1 MTKDYRSL
9 ETKIRSVLEATATEV
24 RRKVVNVAR
33 SINAATKPHSQRM
46 IARAAV
52 KAAGLVVQIVRL

>member
-1 MTKDYRSL
+1 MH
-9 ETKIRSVLEATATEV
+9 ATTS
-24 RRKVVNVAR
+24 KVANVTR

-52 KAAGLVVQIVRL
+52 KAVRLVVQIVRL